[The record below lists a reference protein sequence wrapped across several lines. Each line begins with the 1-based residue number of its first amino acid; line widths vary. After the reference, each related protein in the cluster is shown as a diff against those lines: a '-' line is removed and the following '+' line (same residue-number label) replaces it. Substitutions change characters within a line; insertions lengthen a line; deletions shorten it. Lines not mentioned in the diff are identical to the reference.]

1 LNSNFVLFR
10 AARGDKTGD
19 ETFKRFGIRATP
31 TTLMLDKDGS
41 EYDWHVGYGPPPE
54 KFLESI
60 EKSVKGIDTFKALS
74 EAYAKDSENVETVFK
89 LAQKYDRKYELDKA
103 KELYQKVLTLDPDG
117 KKGTTD
123 YQEEKV
129 TFTEYAE
136 FSMGD
141 MAIFAREM
149 NPEPLKAF
157 IAKYPES
164 PLMKTS
170 YQFLSF
176 YYGRQAPKEEA
187 TAFYEEYTAK
197 YPDDPPVLGSY
208 IDRIIRDKDDIDKGI
223 ELAEK
228 IKDIM
233 KYNPDPRYQRDL
245 AQLYLLKGEK
255 EKADEAFGKRFM
267 EGRVSRLASDLM
279 GYASFWVNQKT
290 NTESAEALMEMAL
303 KMDPENTYRL
313 RTAAQ
318 NYAKLGKEDK
328 AMNIFGP
335 EYIAK
340 YQDNANEL
348 NGYAWF
354 WAGQGKNLDSAL
366 EAAKKSVELQGAYF
380 NWDTLATVY
389 QRMKK
394 YEDAL
399 KAAEKAYELADEEIK
414 VRVKAKIDQIKKAME
429 KEKEKP

>member
-1 LNSNFVLFR
+1 MNSNFVLFR

-54 KFLESI
+54 KFLETI
-60 EKSVKGIDTFKALS
+60 EKSVKGIDTFKAIS
-74 EAYAKDSENVETVFK
+74 EAYAKDPENVEMVFK
-89 LAQKYDRKYELDKA
+89 LAQKYDRKYDEEKA
-103 KELYQKVLTLDPDG
+103 KELYQEVLALDPDG

-129 TFTEYAE
+129 TFTEYTE
-136 FSMGD
+136 FSLGSMS
-141 MAIFAREM
+141 AYAREM
-149 NPEPLKAF
+149 DPEPLKAF

-164 PLMKTS
+164 PLMKSAFQRLS
-170 YQFLSF
+170 YYF
-176 YYGRQAPKEEA
+176 GMRAPKEES
-187 TAFYEEYTAK
+187 TAFFEEYTAK
-197 YPDDPPVLGSY
+197 YPDDPYVLSSY
-208 IDRIIRDKDDIDKGI
+208 ISRIIRDKDNIDKGI

-233 KYNPDPRYQRDL
+233 KYNPMPRYQQYL
-245 AQLYLLKGEK
+245 AELYMLKEDK
-255 EKADEAFGKRFM
+255 EKANEAFGKNFM
-267 EGRVSRLASDLM
+267 EGKVSDLS
-279 GYASFWVNQKT
+279 YNLLQYSSFWVKNKS
-290 NTESAEALMEMAL
+290 NTENAEEMMELAL
-303 KMDPENTYRL
+303 KMNPENTYFL

-318 NYAKLGKEDK
+318 NYIQLDKEEK
-328 AMNIFGP
+328 ALKIFGP
-335 EYIAK
+335 EFAAK
-340 YQDNANEL
+340 HQNNASTL
-348 NGYAWF
+348 NSYAWF

-389 QRMKK
+389 QRMKD
-394 YEDAL
+394 YEGAL